1 MIRIVLTEI
10 CNTHYFLLKKIYLL
24 YIKKLGCISDHFYV
38 HSPYV
43 SRILFQP
50 SEVHAGAD
58 APPPPAPHPRFFW
71 VFFLED
77 KTSAPD
83 VFSSCSFI
91 PRAHFKSSLVMV
103 SFYGYEIWRQGGQAI
118 FEWKCMLS
126 TFFKWILWLKPCIV
140 LIHVL
145 FFMSSIKKSPFLAVL
160 TWCLILGKIQDSG

>member
-24 YIKKLGCISDHFYV
+24 YIKKLGCISDYFYV
-38 HSPYV
+38 HSPYF

-58 APPPPAPHPRFFW
+58 ATPPLPPSRFFR

-77 KTSAPD
+77 KTLAPD

-91 PRAHFKSSLVMV
+91 PRAHFKSSSVMV
-103 SFYGYEIWRQGGQAI
+103 SFYGYEI
-118 FEWKCMLS
+118 
-126 TFFKWILWLKPCIV
+126 
-140 LIHVL
+140 
-145 FFMSSIKKSPFLAVL
+145 
-160 TWCLILGKIQDSG
+160 